1 MNSNLKRVLSIA
13 LMSAMLAVNFMIPA
27 LAADY
32 TINYNDLPESLK
44 GQQNVL
50 YYETTP
56 NGLDST
62 VNNDSKYSPL
72 DVWKQ
77 AARASVNM
85 KASEW
90 IRYEA
95 DVAEAGYYQ
104 VKLFVGVNVTAGVDY
119 VVRTDSHITEAH
131 MEKTKSQFVATDAEA
146 VNAGYLYLNEG
157 VNYIYVENR
166 DPVAQA
172 NFNKIE
178 LTKDDTADETSV
190 KALNLVT
197 TCNEAETATFTTAE
211 GYTTTE
217 LNGGTITFPL
227 SLTQDGKYRVYLHG
241 ITETGSSA
249 TITLGD
255 KTKELTIDRAVRTV
269 KANNE
274 EKEETIYSNSNG
286 LVFPLEAGEYTLAVS
301 GLEDYKLAWAV
312 VEYVAPYETAVESS
326 SFENGDTV
334 MRGTDK
340 LVLTFND
347 TMDEQVVG
355 TATLEGEDGTL
366 SADVIVDGKDVT
378 VSFLETLAYGETYT
392 LTVSG
397 LKCVNDDDGLDDV
410 TYTFTAGNEGDEDA
424 ATETFSEVDAAA
436 EDELVTV
443 TGTLLGSTGK
453 GIKGRSVS
461 VYNEGGTVATG
472 TSGKDGK
479 FTVTFNIPLG
489 SLVGKYNYTV
499 VSEYGTEEPISVNYV
514 SAEEKQ
520 RILGLF
526 KTATDADEVATIF
539 DGEEDD
545 NYDLLGVFNYPA
557 EIAALKDNSN
567 FAETAPEYFHNH
579 FVGKEFTDLS
589 TFKTYYNKM
598 LLMEQMNNAKKGSY
612 IKSNFFSKP
621 EVLKVL
627 FSEGLVKKIQT
638 MNYKT
643 IDGVDLAEDVI
654 SKAAPVTT
662 EEAFVKFVEEVVD
675 ARLRAENGIADTQ
688 LKITDIPANVY
699 VNGAV
704 TLPMAFTEEQTKLT
718 AVKVTM
724 QLDSDFVDGRALE
737 DIVNTNSNEKI
748 TAEWKDK
755 DSNTVLYTFPFD
767 KVSYITKIGEMS
779 FNSPADSASGCEFDI
794 QGIDLVYAIGE
805 TELIVGPSKTYLLS
819 DDEEELAAIK
829 IDVLTASEGG
839 SGGGGGGGGGIG
851 APQPPKEKEEDKD
864 DGSLA
869 PTYYF
874 DDMKDALW
882 AQDMVHAL
890 VGKGVISANAQREFR
905 PSDNV
910 TREEVVKMLVT
921 VVGSHDANAISDLS
935 DVASNHWATSYIA
948 TAQQLGIV
956 KGNADGSFGIG
967 TNITRQDMAV
977 MIYRTFALLG
987 IDLPAGNT
995 AFNDAGDIANYAQDA
1010 VSALEKQGV
1019 INGMGDG
1026 TFAPRANAT
1035 RAQAAKV
1042 IYVMME
1048 VLGVL

>member
-50 YYETTP
+50 YYETSP
-56 NGLDST
+56 NGLDATQTNYLSQ
-62 VNNDSKYSPL
+62 YSPL
-72 DVWKQ
+72 EVWKQ
-77 AARASVNM
+77 TNRPAVNM

-131 MEKTKSQFVATDAEA
+131 LKKTKSQFVATDAEA

-166 DPVAQA
+166 DPVGPA

-211 GYTTTE
+211 GYTTIE
-217 LNGGTITFPL
+217 LDGGEITFPL
-227 SLTQDGKYRVYLHG
+227 SITQAGKYKVYFHG

-269 KANNE
+269 KVNNE

-301 GLEDYKLAWAV
+301 GLESYKLAWAV
-312 VEYVAPYETAVESS
+312 VEYVAPYETAVDGS
-326 SFENGDTV
+326 SFENEATV
-334 MRGTDK
+334 MRGTDN

-347 TMDEQVVG
+347 TMDKDAEM
-355 TATLEGEDGTL
+355 TATLEGADGTL
-366 SADVIVDGKDVT
+366 SAAVTVDGKDVT

-461 VYNEGGTVATG
+461 VYNDGGTVATG
-472 TSGKDGK
+472 KSGKDGK
-479 FTVTFNIPLG
+479 FIVTFNIPLG
-489 SLVGKYNYTV
+489 SPVGKYNYTV
-499 VSEYGTEEPISVNYV
+499 ASEYGTEEPISVNYV

-520 RILGLF
+520 RILDLF
-526 KTATDADEVATIF
+526 KNATDADEVATIF

-545 NYDLLGVFNYPA
+545 NYDLLGVFTYPDD
-557 EIAALKDNSN
+557 IATLKDTGK
-567 FAETAPEYFHNH
+567 FQATAPDYFHNH
-579 FVGKEFTDLS
+579 FVGKEFTELS

-598 LLMEQMNNAKKGSY
+598 FLMEQMNNAKAGSY

-627 FSEGLVKKIQT
+627 FSEGLINKIQT
-638 MNYKT
+638 MNFKP
-643 IDGVDLAEDVI
+643 IDGVSLAEVTIAQAD
-654 SKAAPVTT
+654 PVTT
-662 EEAFVKFVEEVVD
+662 EEAFVKLVEGAVD
-675 ARLRAENGIADTQ
+675 ARLKAENGITDTQ

-704 TLPMAFTEEQTKLT
+704 TLPMTFTEEQTKLT

-737 DIVNTNSNEKI
+737 DIVNINSNEKI

-767 KVSYITKIGEMS
+767 KASYITKIGEMS
-779 FNSPADSASGCEFDI
+779 FNSPADSASGCEFAI
-794 QGIDLVYAIGE
+794 KGIDLVYAVGE
-805 TELIVGPSKTYLLS
+805 ANLVVGPSKTYLLS

-839 SGGGGGGGGGIG
+839 SGGGGGGGGGGGIG

-869 PTYYF
+869 PTYFF

-905 PSDNV
+905 PSYNV
-910 TREEVVKMLVT
+910 TREEVVKMLFT
-921 VVGSHDANAISDLS
+921 FFC
-935 DVASNHWATSYIA
+935 SNY
-948 TAQQLGIV
+948 
-956 KGNADGSFGIG
+956 
-967 TNITRQDMAV
+967 
-977 MIYRTFALLG
+977 
-987 IDLPAGNT
+987 
-995 AFNDAGDIANYAQDA
+995 
-1010 VSALEKQGV
+1010 
-1019 INGMGDG
+1019 
-1026 TFAPRANAT
+1026 
-1035 RAQAAKV
+1035 
-1042 IYVMME
+1042 
-1048 VLGVL
+1048 

>member
-13 LMSAMLAVNFMIPA
+13 LMSAMLAANFMIPA

-32 TINYNDLPESLK
+32 TINYNDLPTSLK
-44 GQQNVL
+44 NQQNVL

-62 VNNDSKYSPL
+62 VNNKSEYSPL

-77 AARASVNM
+77 ANRPSVNM
-85 KASEW
+85 TKSEW

-104 VKLFVGVNVTAGVDY
+104 VNLFMGVQAQGGADI
-119 VVRTDSHITEAH
+119 VVRTDSNITETH
-131 MEKTKSQFVATDAEA
+131 LKKSSTQELYNSKVAVDM
-146 VNAGYLYLNEG
+146 GYLYLNEG
-157 VNYIYVENR
+157 ANYIYVENR
-166 DPVAQA
+166 DPVGQV

-178 LTKDDTADETSV
+178 LTKDDTADETFV

-197 TCNEAETATFTTAE
+197 TCTEAETATFTTAE

-217 LNGGTITFPL
+217 LTGGTITCPI
-227 SLTQDGKYRVYLHG
+227 SVAQDGKYRLYLHG
-241 ITETGSSA
+241 KTETGSSA
-249 TITLGD
+249 TISVGETSKEVTIAKTEKKPVD
-255 KTKELTIDRAVRTV
+255 KTYLTYDNTD
-269 KANNE
+269 
-274 EKEETIYSNSNG
+274 G
-286 LVFPLEAGEYTLAVS
+286 LIFPLTAGDYNLSVS

-326 SFENGDTV
+326 SFENGATV

-347 TMDEQVVG
+347 TMDALIGG
-355 TATLEGEDGTL
+355 TATIEGEDGTVP
-366 SADVIVDGKDVT
+366 ADVIVDGKDVT
-378 VSFLETLAYGETYT
+378 VSFLETLNYGETYT
-392 LTVSG
+392 VTVSG
-397 LKCVNDDDGLDDV
+397 LKCINDEAGLEDV
-410 TYTFTAGNEGDEDA
+410 SYTFTAGSEGEEDA
-424 ATETFSEVDAAA
+424 AEETFTEVDASA
-436 EDELVTV
+436 DGELVTV

-453 GIKGRSVS
+453 GIKGRTVS
-461 VYNEGGTVATG
+461 VGNTGGTVATG

-489 SLVGKYNYTV
+489 TLAGKYDYTV
-499 VSEYGTEEPISVNYV
+499 VSEYGTETPISVNYV
-514 SAEEKQ
+514 SAEEKLK
-520 RILGLF
+520 ILGLF
-526 KTATDADEVATIF
+526 KAATDADDVATIF
-539 DGEEDD
+539 DGEADD
-545 NYDLLGVFNYPA
+545 NYNLLGVFNYPE

-579 FVGKEFTDLS
+579 FVGKEFTDLNK
-589 TFKTYYNKM
+589 FKTYYNKM

-612 IKSNFFSKP
+612 IKSNFFTKP

-638 MNYKT
+638 MNYKN
-643 IDGVDLAEDVI
+643 IVGVDLAEDVI

-662 EEAFVKFVEEVVD
+662 EEAFVKFVEETVD
-675 ARLRAENGIADTQ
+675 ARLKAENGITDTQ
-688 LKITDIPANVY
+688 LKITGIPASVY

-718 AVKVTM
+718 AVKVTL
-724 QLDSDFVDGRALE
+724 QLDSDFVDSRKLE
-737 DIVNTNSNEKI
+737 DIVNTASDKGV
-748 TAEWKDK
+748 TAEWKNK
-755 DSNTVLYTFPFD
+755 DDAVVLYTFPFD
-767 KVSYITKIGEMS
+767 KDSYITKIGEMS
-779 FNSPADSASGCEFDI
+779 FNAPEDSASGCAFTI
-794 QGIDLVYAIGE
+794 KGIDLVYAIGE
-805 TELIVGPSKTYLLS
+805 TELIVGPSKTYLLN
-819 DDEEELAAIK
+819 DDNEELAGIK
-829 IDVLTASEGG
+829 IDVLTTPDGG
-839 SGGGGGGGGGIG
+839 SGGGGGGGGGGGIG
-851 APQPPKEKEEDKD
+851 APQPPKEKEKEDD
-864 DGSLA
+864 TTGSLA
-869 PTYYF
+869 TTYFF
-874 DDMKDALW
+874 DDMKDAIW
-882 AQDMVHAL
+882 AQDMVHTL
-890 VGKGVISANAQREFR
+890 VGKGVISTNAQRAFR

-910 TREEVVKMLVT
+910 TREEVGKMLVT
-921 VVGSHDANAISDLS
+921 VVGAHDANATSDLT

-956 KGNADGSFGIG
+956 KGNADGSFGLG

-977 MIYRTFALLG
+977 MIYRTFAMLG

-995 AFNDAGDIANYAQDA
+995 AFDDAGDIANYAQDA

-1048 VLGVL
+1048 VLGIL